1 MGHRDCK
8 PREVV
13 RATTQR
19 GVKLTPTPKAMLG
32 RIALQK
38 HFVQN
43 PVRPLFH
50 FAKALGVHTR
60 LRVAFEAGQTVR
72 ETELPSPRRSWDIA
86 RATRV
91 TAARLRRF
99 CLLVD
104 TTARL
109 CPRREE

>member
-1 MGHRDCK
+1 
-8 PREVV
+8 
-13 RATTQR
+13 
-19 GVKLTPTPKAMLG
+19 MLG

-50 FAKALGVHTR
+50 FAKALGVRTR
-60 LRVAFEAGQTVR
+60 LRVAFEAGQTVL
-72 ETELPSPRRSWDIA
+72 ETELPNPRRNSDIA

-91 TAARLRRF
+91 TAGLLPPF
-99 CLLVD
+99 CQLAD
-104 TTARL
+104 MPGRL